1 MIKRFGGITMNE
13 IYTRV
18 SVRKFDSYV
27 GELVFTDGV
36 ADSGGRYGKIG
47 FYGEI
52 TEVSAIAFYF
62 QIC

>member
-1 MIKRFGGITMNE
+1 MPENYDDIKH
-13 IYTRV
+13 Y
-18 SVRKFDSYV
+18 VRC
-27 GELVFTDGV
+27 

-52 TEVSAIAFYF
+52 TEVSAIAFSF